1 MIRSAR
7 HARLSQY
14 KVRELLGEREAL
26 VGQLQSEV
34 GLKNTFIATLAHE
47 LRNPLAPIR
56 TGLGILRL
64 SQTQKPP
71 IQILDMMERQ
81 VSHLVRLI
89 DDLLDISRIT
99 LGKLELR
106 KQRVPLDVLLSS
118 AVEAGKSLIEAK
130 GHTFTTSVPD
140 EPITLEVDPVRMA
153 QVITNL
159 LSNAARYTPDG
170 GVITLTVRR
179 KDATIRIEVTDNGIG
194 LSPEMLNKVFE
205 MFSQANSSMA
215 SSQGGLGIGLTLA
228 RRLTEMH
235 NGTLEASSPG
245 PGEGSTFT
253 VILPLESSAQPAAG
267 GPPS

>member
-1 MIRSAR
+1 
-7 HARLSQY
+7 
-14 KVRELLGEREAL
+14 
-26 VGQLQSEV
+26 
-34 GLKNTFIATLAHE
+34 
-47 LRNPLAPIR
+47 
-56 TGLGILRL
+56 
-64 SQTQKPP
+64 
-71 IQILDMMERQ
+71 
-81 VSHLVRLI
+81 
-89 DDLLDISRIT
+89 
-99 LGKLELR
+99 
-106 KQRVPLDVLLSS
+106 
-118 AVEAGKSLIEAK
+118 
-130 GHTFTTSVPD
+130 
-140 EPITLEVDPVRMA
+140 MA